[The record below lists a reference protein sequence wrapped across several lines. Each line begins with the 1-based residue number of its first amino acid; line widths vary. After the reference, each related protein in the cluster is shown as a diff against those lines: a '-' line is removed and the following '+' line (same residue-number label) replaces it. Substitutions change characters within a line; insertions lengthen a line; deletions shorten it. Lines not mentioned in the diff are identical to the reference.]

1 MTFDEQV
8 LELAEKSADAAE
20 AFVHTSSATPVEF
33 EANKLKSIETKV
45 SRSVSLRLIKD
56 GRIGTTSTSR
66 DDDPEAVVAS
76 ALESSVYGAE
86 ARFEFPPLGERTKV
100 DVYDGET
107 PTIPVESMAEA
118 GKQLIARLLEYNPE
132 LLIDVSIGK
141 DDEEIRIARYGAA
154 ESYRRT
160 GFGVSVSANLI
171 RGTDMLDV
179 YSFNVSC
186 SPDLDTD
193 SLFDEIREKLELA
206 RDAGAVESGSIPV
219 VLSPIAFMLTVGPAL
234 RMGFNGKMVEQGA
247 SPLVGKLGEEVF
259 DPALTIHDDA
269 TLQQRPSSSPFDD
282 GGSAH
287 TIRSPG
293 GKRDRLRIPLRPSD
307 RGENGDPIDG
317 QRLPRRWFAIALVDG
332 GDSGCGRGFAAGF
345 DRERREWAFRRLHS
359 SAEGRPTCFEAIS
372 AGPFSS
378 GSRSRTAG
386 SRVASRTR
394 SLPETPTRCWRRSA
408 RSAANGAGW
417 ERAFTARPWPSTAS
431 RFRPRPNSRTHINR
445 RSENRLAHGRR
456 PTSTSPA
463 CRSRRIRRAPR
474 QFASL

>member
-282 GGSAH
+282 EGVPTRSVPLVENGIVSEFLYDLQTAGRMGTQSTGNGYRGGGSP
-287 TIRSPG
+287 SPSSTAAIVDAG
-293 GKRDRLRIPLRPSD
+293 EGSLQDLI
-307 RGENGDPIDG
+307 GNVENGLFVDYILGGG
-317 QRLPRRWFAIALVDG
+317 QANVLRGDFGGNVQLGFKIENGRLAGRVKDTLIAGNAYEVLAKIRQIGGERRWV
-332 GDSGCGRGFAAGF
+332 
-345 DRERREWAFRRLHS
+345 
-359 SAEGRPTCFEAIS
+359 
-372 AGPFSS
+372 
-378 GSRSRTAG
+378 
-386 SRVASRTR
+386 
-394 SLPETPTRCWRRSA
+394 
-408 RSAANGAGW
+408 GAGLYCPPM
-417 ERAFTARPWPSTAS
+417 ALDGITVSTKA
-431 RFRPRPNSRTHINR
+431 
-445 RSENRLAHGRR
+445 
-456 PTSTSPA
+456 
-463 CRSRRIRRAPR
+463 
-474 QFASL
+474 